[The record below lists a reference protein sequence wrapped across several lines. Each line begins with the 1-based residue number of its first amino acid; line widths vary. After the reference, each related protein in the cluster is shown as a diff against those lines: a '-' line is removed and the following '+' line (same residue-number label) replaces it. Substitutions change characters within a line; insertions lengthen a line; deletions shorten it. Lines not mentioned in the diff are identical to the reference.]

1 MDDQGEWDGL
11 RRFNEF
17 FLLFEC
23 ISKRW
28 PGVPIPS
35 VPPKKTIGNKDLV
48 FIQERRFYLEQFMR
62 KLVRFPFIIHGPEF
76 QTFARP
82 QQGMSIEKG
91 LNMLGKLPTQ
101 QIYER
106 MKEALQVND
115 AMFDLTEKEQFVSRL
130 TEYTFFVKKIEPY
143 LKYLKNELAQFL
155 TTKQLTINNYK
166 NLARMW
172 NIYEEVNLTAYVD
185 MSA

>member
-35 VPPKKTIGNKDLV
+35 IPPKKAMGNKDLV

-76 QTFARP
+76 
-82 QQGMSIEKG
+82 
-91 LNMLGKLPTQ
+91 
-101 QIYER
+101 
-106 MKEALQVND
+106 
-115 AMFDLTEKEQFVSRL
+115 
-130 TEYTFFVKKIEPY
+130 
-143 LKYLKNELAQFL
+143 
-155 TTKQLTINNYK
+155 
-166 NLARMW
+166 
-172 NIYEEVNLTAYVD
+172 
-185 MSA
+185 